1 MLRGLVFFLFSFSI
15 LLHTQP
21 TQMERRNMAL
31 GAGTCVGLISMHL
44 TVASPEW
51 TDPQQKHGDY
61 PPDEFMVRIMKIIAS
76 MDGIKAVLCQ
86 RLYKHITSVY
96 HWILQITP

>member
-1 MLRGLVFFLFSFSI
+1 
-15 LLHTQP
+15 
-21 TQMERRNMAL
+21 MELRNMAL
-31 GAGTCVGLISMHL
+31 EAGSLCCLISMRL
-44 TVASPEW
+44 TVASPKW

-76 MDGIKAVLCQ
+76 MDGIKAIFCQ
-86 RLYKHITSVY
+86 RLYKHITSIY